1 MIRPPRGS
9 CAFMIRTA
17 ACAHR
22 KAPVRLVST
31 TCAPGVERQLLQR
44 ARRPEQAG
52 VVEQHVE
59 PVEAAEQRLDRRGVG
74 DVGGHHHRPRVAAR
88 RLLQRLAAAAG
99 EHDAPVLLQQR
110 PRDRPADARP
120 GAGDERYARAATVV
134 VRRSARVLNQYAAS
148 TTDERDEARD
158 QLRAHV
164 VDQRHRADHHHHR
177 RDREVRRGTDTA
189 TSAPSGAPA
198 PRARACA
205 ASAARRPRSAGR
217 RTARSRPTS

>member
-31 TCAPGVERQLLQR
+31 TWRQ
-44 ARRPEQAG
+44 ASSGSSSSGAGGPNTAG

-74 DVGGHHHRPRVAAR
+74 DVGRHDHRPRVAAR
-88 RLLQRLAAAAG
+88 RLLQRLTAAAG
-99 EHDAPVLLQQR
+99 EHDAPVLVQQR
-110 PRDRPADARP
+110 PRDRPADARS
-120 GAGDERYARAATVV
+120 GAGDERYARAATVD

-148 TTDERDEARD
+148 TTNSEMKLGISWARTS
-158 QLRAHV
+158 L
-164 VDQRHRADHHHHR
+164 
-177 RDREVRRGTDTA
+177 
-189 TSAPSGAPA
+189 TSAIEAITTTIATIAKYVRYG
-198 PRARACA
+198 
-205 ASAARRPRSAGR
+205 
-217 RTARSRPTS
+217 